1 MIWPVRP
8 MQKQEKEPGVSTNRV
23 QVAEGS
29 RVEGRQFLVEAVV
42 TSADSLWA
50 MPKMEACA
58 GNDIGSHIHL
68 SLKPKKWAGN
78 YINLDLLLVTKGSAE
93 LHNQL

>member
-1 MIWPVRP
+1 
-8 MQKQEKEPGVSTNRV
+8 MQKQEKEPEVSTNQV

-58 GNDIGSHIHL
+58 GNDIGSHMHL
-68 SLKPKKWAGN
+68 SLKPKN
-78 YINLDLLLVTKGSAE
+78 VLVII
-93 LHNQL
+93 LI

>member
-1 MIWPVRP
+1 
-8 MQKQEKEPGVSTNRV
+8 MQKQEKEPEVSTNRV

-58 GNDIGSHIHL
+58 GNDIGSHMHL
-68 SLKPKKWAGN
+68 SLKPKN
-78 YINLDLLLVTKGSAE
+78 VLVII
-93 LHNQL
+93 LI

>member
-1 MIWPVRP
+1 

-58 GNDIGSHIHL
+58 GNDIGSHMHL
-68 SLKPKKWAGN
+68 SLKPKN
-78 YINLDLLLVTKGSAE
+78 VLVII
-93 LHNQL
+93 LI

>member
-1 MIWPVRP
+1 

-42 TSADSLWA
+42 TSADSLWV

-58 GNDIGSHIHL
+58 GNDIGSHMHL
-68 SLKPKKWAGN
+68 SLKPKN
-78 YINLDLLLVTKGSAE
+78 VLVII
-93 LHNQL
+93 LI

>member
-1 MIWPVRP
+1 
-8 MQKQEKEPGVSTNRV
+8 MQKQEKEPEVSTNRV

-29 RVEGRQFLVEAVV
+29 QVDEGRQFLVEAVV

-58 GNDIGSHIHL
+58 GNDIGSHMHL
-68 SLKPKKWAGN
+68 FKTSLKPKNG
-78 YINLDLLLVTKGSAE
+78 LVII
-93 LHNQL
+93 LI